1 MSSEIS
7 PFDNANVLTFMHNTS
22 EMGIEIDSFCFKRP
36 FCFKKKS
43 NDSYLFT
50 GAAGAANMISVMAVV
65 DCCWKQKNRGNSAK
79 KIKWKKERQNVYPTL
94 PLAVPINPSP

>member
-1 MSSEIS
+1 LFQKGRSVS
-7 PFDNANVLTFMHNTS
+7 
-22 EMGIEIDSFCFKRP
+22 KQ
-36 FCFKKKS
+36 S

-94 PLAVPINPSP
+94 ALAVPINPSP